1 MPATA
6 ALNPR
11 PSIPRCRRPYLLGD
25 KQGGLS
31 GGGAGGQGGLP
42 GVLLRVASVESG
54 AWGVRFR
61 LFRDTLADLG
71 ANTSQ
76 SESVR
81 VTRVH
86 WLFLPFCSIVAPP
99 CFLFA
104 LEQCSRQCSRQTC
117 PS

>member
-54 AWGVRFR
+54 AWGADSGCFATPSRTLVR
-61 LFRDTLADLG
+61 
-71 ANTSQ
+71 
-76 SESVR
+76 
-81 VTRVH
+81 TRVSARSGDSCSLVVFAFLSRF
-86 WLFLPFCSIVAPP
+86 LFPVLFT
-99 CFLFA
+99 LFA
-104 LEQCSRQCSRQTC
+104 LEQCSRQ
-117 PS
+117 